1 MKNEKI
7 IGGQSIVSFKDVY
20 EKYKIHDENNV
31 KGFFDEFRFLSNFHK
46 CDVLFEGILYPSS
59 ENAYMAAK
67 SVDERVRDKFS
78 KNHTED
84 GKILSPAEA
93 RKLGRHGI
101 ELRPDW
107 NEVRYDSM
115 LAIVFDKF
123 WRNHDIRKLLLDTG
137 EKYLE
142 ETNHWKDEYWGANAW
157 TGAGQNNL
165 GKILMK
171 VRECLKK

>member
-1 MKNEKI
+1 MKEI
-7 IGGQSIVSFKDVY
+7 YD
-20 EKYKIHDENNV
+20 KYKVFDENNV
-31 KGFFDEFRFLSNFHK
+31 KGFFEEFRFLSNFHV

-67 SVDERVRDKFS
+67 SLDENIRRKFS
-78 KNHTED
+78 KYPPESIQNPSLFPFPQ
-84 GKILSPAEA
+84 IAPALSPAAA

-107 NEVRYDSM
+107 ESVKYDSM

-123 WRNHDIRKLLLDTG
+123 WRNHDIRKFLLDTG

-157 TGAGQNNL
+157 TGAGENNL